1 MPSDLDNIDYSS
13 IHTEV
18 APSKK
23 QTGIATRKFENKP
36 AQAAPVDA
44 GSVVQRAGEMQQAIG
59 APVPAEGLS
68 NYGLEALGTLGAL
81 GAAYQ
86 AFKGRQDQP
95 KGPVQPTTQEAIAQM
110 KLERERLKT
119 EKAQI
124 QHENFV
130 RENTLTPV
138 EQALGRKAKD
148 PTELGIL
155 KKLYDQEVSAGRI
168 QPYEGYV
175 ASKAPIAPAPAT
187 PAPVLTAPVAPAPVV
202 EAPIVQRPVTS
213 APVVEP
219 AVAETP
225 AAKQVAATTPSTP
238 NAVVQAVENKQPVVA
253 ADKPISKAK
262 KPVNPADV
270 GLTKQELGMKNHLLS
285 MYGEKENPVAAA
297 KAYETVKEIL
307 GYTPAYAQ
315 GEGGSLSK
323 GEKSKV
329 LDYRKENISG
339 PKVNLT
345 KGMKDAL
352 KKGGP
357 VAAAMIATN
366 EFANAAQ
373 KKDYGRMA
381 DLASDLFVPPFA
393 GSTELGVSTL
403 SEKQLKAFENA
414 QKLGSPYRAIP
425 PR

>member
-1 MPSDLDNIDYSS
+1 MSSDLDTIDYSS
-13 IHTEV
+13 LHAEV
-18 APSKK
+18 APTKK
-23 QTGIATRKFENKP
+23 QTGITTRKFENKP

-44 GSVVQRAGEMQQAIG
+44 ASVVERAGQMQQDMG
-59 APVPAEGLS
+59 APVPASGIT
-68 NYGLEALGTLGAL
+68 NYGLEILGTLGAL

-86 AFKGRQDQP
+86 AFKGKDQQP
-95 KGPVQPTTQEAIAQM
+95 KGPVAPTAQDSIAQM

-155 KKLYDQEVSAGRI
+155 KKLYDQEVSAGRME
-168 QPYEGYV
+168 PYEGYV
-175 ASKAPIAPAPAT
+175 APK
-187 PAPVLTAPVAPAPVV
+187 APVAPTAVTPAPTAAPVAPPPVV
-202 EAPIVQRPVTS
+202 EAPVAQ
-213 APVVEP
+213 APAAPIVEP
-219 AVAETP
+219 AIAETP
-225 AAKQVAATTPSTP
+225 AAKQIAASTPTTPE
-238 NAVVQAVENKQPVVA
+238 AVVQAVKNKEPVVA
-253 ADKPISKAK
+253 ADKPLSKAK
-262 KPVNPADV
+262 KPVDPSEV
-270 GLTKQELGMKNHLLS
+270 GLTKQEIGMKRYLES
-285 MYGEKENPVAAA
+285 FYGGGEVGA
-297 KAYETVKEIL
+297 KTYGQVGEIL
-307 GYTPAYAQ
+307 GYRPAFDP
-315 GEGGSLSK
+315 GKGGGLK
-323 GEKSKV
+323 KEENLKIKE
-329 LDYRKENISG
+329 YRKENVEG

-345 KGMKDAL
+345 KGMKDAI

-357 VAAAMIATN
+357 VAAAMIATT

-373 KKDYGRMA
+373 NKNYGRMA

-414 QKLGSPYRAIP
+414 QKLGSPYRSVP